1 MRSRCGQAH
10 PTIPTGYCFRA
21 ECHVAL
27 GQFDSAIADF
37 EKAVSL
43 APDLV
48 RYPLLA
54 TPALLPLLPLLVLA
68 DVIPVLALLPLAPVP
83 GLPLWHFAQS
93 LSDSTCS

>member
-68 DVIPVLALLPLAPVP
+68 DVTPLLPLAPVP
-83 GLPLWHFAQS
+83 GLPLWHFAQ
-93 LSDSTCS
+93 T